1 MNRNNNVNSTGW
13 KNKTSNRNKTNS
25 ASSSHI
31 QSASSDVFENSD
43 MDIEVTVNKSS
54 KTGRNLSSS
63 DELSTSKIAKTTQKS
78 IFSTTN
84 RYSCLA
90 TDDNPETAVPS
101 QNPSNEASDDISQ
114 PIKPPPSLPPIMVQG
129 VLDFVTLRN
138 DFLKLLGAENFLFKS
153 STNDLKILTKNSDS
167 YRAVIKYLN
176 ANKAEYHTC
185 QQRENKAFHV
195 VIRNIHP
202 STPLNEIGITI
213 QEIGFTVRQVANVRH
228 KITKN
233 NLPLFFVNLEPAE
246 INKDIFHVTSILH
259 TKVRIEEPYK
269 RREVIQCQNC
279 QKYGHSKSYCSHPP
293 RCVRCAEL
301 HTSSSCT
308 KSIDQPPTCALCGGS
323 HPANYRGF
331 TVHKDLQKFH
341 NYSKAT
347 TKQSVNINYNVNGDP
362 ACDHSQ
368 VLLNL
373 NCEIYYNPPR
383 PSLAKGPVNWNSF
396 SKNLENATN
405 LKISLKSTD
414 QIDEAAQNLTTSIQ
428 TAVFKASYVTNTP
441 DNSKHNILPPQIQKL
456 IVKKRRVRSLWQR
469 SNLPFDKRLL
479 NYLSNL
485 IKKLII
491 KHKSNFFQEKFQSLN
506 SNDGSLWRTA
516 KNILK
521 IKEQATPLNGPNG
534 ELAISDKDK
543 AELFGTHLSNIF
555 TPHSNINPEST
566 HLDNIARFLDS
577 PLSMSLPAKHTTP
590 NEIKHLISKL
600 KPRKSPGYDLITN
613 KILQHLPNKTLL
625 LLTFIYNSMLRL
637 SHFPQIWKFS
647 MVILIHKPGKPKHMP
662 SSYRPISLLPVLAK
676 LFEKII
682 IKRIRPLIHSNNIIP
697 HTQFGFR
704 ASHSTIHQ
712 IHRIT
717 DKIQTSFENK
727 EYCPGVFLDVAQA
740 FDMVWHDG
748 LLYKLKLFLP
758 ASYYLIIQ
766 SYLCDRTFAVRQGDS
781 ISFYF
786 SISAGVP
793 QGSDLSPDLF
803 NIYTSDISKT
813 ANTTIATYADDT
825 AILSSNS
832 DPILSSNYLQ
842 NHLNLINT
850 WEPSGKF

>member
-1 MNRNNNVNSTGW
+1 MLNRQANVNSLRIFLWNANGLKRHEPELLNLFTE
-13 KNKTSNRNKTNS
+13 KHIDIALISETHCTSNSKNFFPGYNIFRTDHPDGSGHGGS
-25 ASSSHI
+25 AI
-31 QSASSDVFENSD
+31 
-43 MDIEVTVNKSS
+43 IIS
-54 KTGRNLSSS
+54 K
-63 DELSTSKIAKTTQKS
+63 K
-78 IFSTTN
+78 
-84 RYSCLA
+84 
-90 TDDNPETAVPS
+90 
-101 QNPSNEASDDISQ
+101 
-114 PIKPPPSLPPIMVQG
+114 
-129 VLDFVTLRN
+129 
-138 DFLKLLGAENFLFKS
+138 
-153 STNDLKILTKNSDS
+153 
-167 YRAVIKYLN
+167 
-176 ANKAEYHTC
+176 
-185 QQRENKAFHV
+185 
-195 VIRNIHP
+195 
-202 STPLNEIGITI
+202 
-213 QEIGFTVRQVANVRH
+213 
-228 KITKN
+228 
-233 NLPLFFVNLEPAE
+233 
-246 INKDIFHVTSILH
+246 
-259 TKVRIEEPYK
+259 
-269 RREVIQCQNC
+269 IQCQPLLNYKTNTI
-279 QKYGHSKSYCSHPP
+279 QATNILITLNHIPTTISAVYCPP
-293 RCVRCAEL
+293 RLAI
-301 HTSSSCT
+301 SSEHLSQFLNSLGRSFLIGGDFNAKHSQWGCRT
-308 KSIDQPPTCALCGGS
+308 DSTRGRLLQNIILNPKITFISPPGPTYWPS
-323 HPANYRGF
+323 HQNRHPDILDFFLTTIPRHITHFIKNLA
-331 TVHKDLQKFH
+331 DL
-341 NYSKAT
+341 
-347 TKQSVNINYNVNGDP
+347 
-362 ACDHSQ
+362 ACDHSP

-373 NCEIYYNPPR
+373 NCEIYYNSPR
-383 PSLAKGPVNWNSF
+383 PSLAKGPVNWSSF

-405 LKISLKSTD
+405 FKISLKSTD

-469 SNLPFDKRLL
+469 SNLPSDKRLL

-506 SNDGSLWRTA
+506 SNDGSLWRTT

-555 TPHSNINPEST
+555 TPHSNVNPEST

-577 PLSMSLPAKHTTP
+577 PLPMSLPAKHTTP

-600 KPRKSPGYDLITN
+600 KPRKSLGYDLITN

-647 MVILIHKPGKPKHMP
+647 IVILIHKPGKPKHLP

-697 HTQFGFR
+697 HIQFGFR

-740 FDMVWHDG
+740 FDRVWHDG
-748 LLYKLKLFLP
+748 TISSI
-758 ASYYLIIQ
+758 AH
-766 SYLCDRTFAVRQGDS
+766 S
-781 ISFYF
+781 ISE
-786 SISAGVP
+786 SRR
-793 QGSDLSPDLF
+793 L
-803 NIYTSDISKT
+803 
-813 ANTTIATYADDT
+813 T
-825 AILSSNS
+825 AINHNKQV
-832 DPILSSNYLQ
+832 DINRKILARLIDVVCFLGKQELAFRGHRENEGSLNKGNYCEILD
-842 NHLNLINT
+842 LLAK
-850 WEPSGKF
+850 EE